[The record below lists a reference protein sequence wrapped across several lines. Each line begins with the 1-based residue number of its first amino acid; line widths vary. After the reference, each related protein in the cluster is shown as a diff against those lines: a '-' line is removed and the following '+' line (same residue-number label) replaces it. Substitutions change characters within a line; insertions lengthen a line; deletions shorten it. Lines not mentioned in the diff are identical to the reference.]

1 MNRDEATARLTL
13 RFAEDKEKTYL
24 ASQYY
29 KLPLQVLPPH
39 YQDDDGT
46 AFVYL
51 LNPSG
56 GIMQGDRLLTEI
68 KLEERASVVVSTP
81 SAAKC
86 YKMEDS
92 SAIVENTFDVEKN
105 AILEYIPE
113 HVVPFNGT
121 DTVQSNLFLLDREAV
136 LLAVD
141 TVTSGRKARGESFG
155 YTRFCSKT
163 AIYVEGRLILQDCM
177 DIKPREEKLY
187 AKGVLEGNDIISG
200 MYLYKQ
206 GAAYE
211 IKKYVASNMRSYGN
225 TRVGVSAVSSD
236 LVVIRMLG
244 DNIIDYKDTI
254 ADLWNRC
261 RLAMLGKKAVRL
273 RKY

>member
-13 RFAEDKEKTYL
+13 RFAHDKEKTYL

-56 GIMQGDRLLTEI
+56 GIMQGDKLFTEI

-81 SAAKC
+81 SSTKC

-92 SAIVENTFDVEKN
+92 AAGVDNMFNVEKN

-121 DTVQSNLFLLDREAV
+121 DTVQNNYFALDRTAT

-141 TVTSGRKARGESFG
+141 AVTSGRKAKGEAFG

-163 AIYVEGRLILQDCM
+163 AIYVEGKLILQDCM
-177 DIKPREEKLY
+177 DIRPKEEKLY
-187 AKGVLEGNDIISG
+187 AKGILEGNDIISG

-206 GAAYE
+206 GVADE
-211 IKKYVASNMRSYGN
+211 IKKYVSSNLKSYGN
-225 TRVGVSAVSSD
+225 TRVGISAVNSD
-236 LVVIRMLG
+236 LVVIRILG
-244 DNIIDYKDTI
+244 DNIIDYKDAI
-254 ADLWNRC
+254 GDIWNRC
-261 RLAMLGKKAVRL
+261 RLVMLGKKAVRL